1 MERAVD
7 ASPRFKITD
16 FGIGGLAARKVVQ
29 LSQRGVTQGQFLV
42 SVLRGSFTP
51 LYASPQQARGAAPD
65 PRDDVFALGVIWFQ
79 LMTGRLDEGRPGGR
93 RWPERLKTRGMSP
106 ELIDLLASCF
116 EEEREDR
123 AANAR
128 ALADAIAAILAPPT
142 VPATPPAP
150 TPSSTPPVQ
159 QDRRVQPDDEPKT
172 AGDYLTRGI
181 ARYDRKDYDGAIADY
196 DQAIRLDP
204 KFAIAY
210 NNRGNARKAKGD
222 LDGAIADYD
231 QAIRLNPKY
240 ATAYYN
246 RGLARKAKGN
256 LDGAI
261 ADYDQ
266 AIRLDPKNATAYY
279 NRGLARKAKGN
290 LDGALADFT
299 EGARL
304 APDDPDYG
312 KQIDAIRR
320 QMKT

>member
-1 MERAVD
+1 MTGLIQAWHRSGQGPTPSQAAELVRQLAEIIGTAHRLDPPIVHRDLKPANILVERAAD

-16 FGIGGLAARKVVQ
+16 FGIGGLAARQVVQ
-29 LSQRGVTQGQFLV
+29 LSQRGVTQGRFLV

-51 LYASPQQARGAAPD
+51 LYASPQQARGVAPD

-79 LMTGRLDEGRPGGR
+79 LMTGRLDECRPGGR

-116 EEEREDR
+116 EDEREDR
-123 AANAR
+123 AADAR
-128 ALADAIAAILAPPT
+128 ALADAIAALLAL
-142 VPATPPAP
+142 
-150 TPSSTPPVQ
+150 
-159 QDRRVQPDDEPKT
+159 EPKT
-172 AGDYLTRGI
+172 AADYLTRGN
-181 ARYDRKDYDGAIADY
+181 ARSDRKDYDGAIADY

-204 KFAIAY
+204 KH
-210 NNRGNARKAKGD
+210 
-222 LDGAIADYD
+222 
-231 QAIRLNPKY
+231 

-246 RGLARKAKGN
+246 RG
-256 LDGAI
+256 I
-261 ADYDQ
+261 
-266 AIRLDPKNATAYY
+266 
-279 NRGLARKAKGN
+279 ARKAKGN